1 MGYFRSS
8 WSAHFRYRDPFFYRF
23 IFRDSWWNHCS
34 WIVFIGILCS
44 FFVIETYFSFSW
56 FFFHYGNKEFHWVVF
71 LGLKSWSGAIVL
83 KVQLGHLLVQA
94 MAAPMAESHS
104 NNIVEVVIFYVD
116 PTCFGQENKFIGGKE
131 RKRVSVKKTDVNVF
145 RTFCSILKEQ
155 TGLVEEALQRGLGK
169 EVEVKIS
176 RLEKTKEGV
185 KTYGISTQA
194 TWELELPEIEKGCS
208 LQGIKNCHCYNNVCI
223 YL

>member
-1 MGYFRSS
+1 
-8 WSAHFRYRDPFFYRF
+8 
-23 IFRDSWWNHCS
+23 
-34 WIVFIGILCS
+34 
-44 FFVIETYFSFSW
+44 
-56 FFFHYGNKEFHWVVF
+56 
-71 LGLKSWSGAIVL
+71 
-83 KVQLGHLLVQA
+83 

-208 LQGIKNCHCYNNVCI
+208 LQAEEGNTDYDQVSEYDSESDVDYTEETDNVIDTPECLSFLQGTTSRSGRTI
-223 YL
+223 RLSSKFY